1 MKNLFKLLAFILCF
15 VFSLPVFAEEK
26 INNFKVRFELNK
38 NASATITE
46 YITITAEHNQI
57 RRGIYRKIPKDI
69 NRSFSVKS
77 LYMDGEKH
85 PYTVTDEDKFIN
97 VSFGDD
103 YFLPYGEHTYIFT
116 YEMSHV
122 VEANLF
128 YDFLQWNVTGGV
140 WTLPIEKASFT
151 LSVPNEV
158 NPLNKKIKSY
168 TGGKKSKD
176 VKQLAGNIFLF
187 QSSQPL
193 KEGEVFTAYFPM
205 KKGIFKFEWYEIKYM
220 PVVICAIIVLY
231 YFIIWCLI
239 GRDPLKRKLPYRSK
253 PPQNVS
259 AGFASYFLNG
269 PFSPKN
275 LATAFA
281 SLIVKKKVKLTFQK
295 WKPVLCEKISDAY
308 SDLEEDEARLFMS
321 FPSEFRFN
329 EEGYKH
335 LAKGLR
341 TLNFYYETKIDDYII
356 NNFVYMLFPIIFFIA
371 MLFYFYFRGVVP
383 YVLYSLVLNFILPMI
398 VGVYMRNTKRIVI
411 TVIIFLIVSAIGISN
426 VLSYNA
432 LLNLNVLAILITTF
446 LSALFVHLINNL
458 MYEGMVL
465 RDELDAFKRYMV
477 IAEKDRVALS
487 NPTVAG
493 RIFCDYLPYA
503 YAFGMESEWF
513 KKFEHKIDFR
523 LQDEYRPLTSST
535 LLSVGL
541 LLTITTAL
549 HSREMTS
556 SSFVS
561 GLGIGKGHV
570 GGGGGR

>member
-1 MKNLFKLLAFILCF
+1 MKKFVNVIFVSLFILL
-15 VFSLPVFAEEK
+15 SLPLAAEEK

-38 NASATITE
+38 NAYATITE

-57 RRGIYRKIPKDI
+57 QRGIYRKIPKDI
-69 NRSFSVKS
+69 NRFFSVKS

-85 PYTVTDEDKFIN
+85 PYTLTDEDKFIN
-97 VSFGDD
+97 ISFGNDD
-103 YFLPYGEHTYIFT
+103 FLSVGEHTYIFT

-158 NPLNKKIKSY
+158 KPIIKKIKSY
-168 TGGKKSKD
+168 IGGKKSKD
-176 VKQLAGNIFLF
+176 VKQLADNIFLF

-193 KEGEVFTAYFPM
+193 KEGEVFSIYFPI
-205 KKGIFKFEWYEIKYM
+205 KKGFAKFKWYEIQYM
-220 PVVICAIIVLY
+220 PVVICAIIILY
-231 YFIIWCLI
+231 YFIIWYLI
-239 GRDPLKRKLPYRSK
+239 GRDPAKRYLPYRSK
-253 PPQNVS
+253 PPENVS

-295 WKPVLCEKISDAY
+295 WRPTLCEKISDAY

-321 FPSEFRFN
+321 LPPEFEFN
-329 EEGYKH
+329 KEGYKY

-341 TLNFYYETKIDDYII
+341 TLNYYYETKIDDYII

-371 MLFYFYFRGVVP
+371 MLFYFHFRGVVP

-398 VGVYMRNTKRIVI
+398 VGVYMRNTKRIII
-411 TVIIFLIVSAIGISN
+411 TVLIFLILSSIGISN

-446 LSALFVHLINNL
+446 LSALFVHLVNNL
-458 MYEGMVL
+458 MYDGMVL
-465 RDELDAFKRYMV
+465 RDELDAFKRYMS

-487 NPTVAG
+487 NPTAAG
-493 RIFCDYLPYA
+493 QIFCDSLPYA

-556 SSFVS
+556 SSFVA
-561 GLGIGKGHV
+561 GFGGKG
-570 GGGGGR
+570 GLGGGGR